1 MIETQLKDF
10 YTAKELAELLN
21 ILPSAITRHI
31 RNGTI
36 KAEKIGNSYIIKKEA
51 VEEYLQT
58 RERGGKK

>member
-10 YTAKELAELLN
+10 YTVNELAELLGV
-21 ILPSAITRHI
+21 LPPAITRHI

-36 KAEKIGNSYIIKKEA
+36 KAEKIGNSYIIKKED
-51 VEEYLQT
+51 VESYLKT

>member
-36 KAEKIGNSYIIKKEA
+36 KAEKIGNSYIIKKADVEA
-51 VEEYLQT
+51 YIKQ
-58 RERGGKK
+58 REGKQ